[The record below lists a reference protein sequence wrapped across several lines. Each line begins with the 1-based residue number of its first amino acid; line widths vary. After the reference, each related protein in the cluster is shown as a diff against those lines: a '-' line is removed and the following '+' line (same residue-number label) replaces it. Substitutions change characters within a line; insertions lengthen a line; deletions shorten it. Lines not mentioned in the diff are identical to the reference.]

1 MTSLIQARVDS
12 KLKEEAENIMSQ
24 LGISLNE
31 AIRMFLKQVIIQQGI
46 PFKPTLRVEPVYE
59 PNEKLK
65 KIIQDVEDK
74 KGLTVYKNTD
84 EMSQEEYRKA
94 AIEAVK
100 QLKKDVNI
108 PETLKDIN
116 VKEEDLEALAEA
128 AMADVCTGGNPRPC
142 CKELVL
148 EVYKKA
154 FYGK

>member
-74 KGLTVYKNTD
+74 KSLTVYKNTD
-84 EMSQEEYRKA
+84 EMW
-94 AIEAVK
+94 
-100 QLKKDVNI
+100 KD
-108 PETLKDIN
+108 LG
-116 VKEEDLEALAEA
+116 L
-128 AMADVCTGGNPRPC
+128 
-142 CKELVL
+142 
-148 EVYKKA
+148 
-154 FYGK
+154 